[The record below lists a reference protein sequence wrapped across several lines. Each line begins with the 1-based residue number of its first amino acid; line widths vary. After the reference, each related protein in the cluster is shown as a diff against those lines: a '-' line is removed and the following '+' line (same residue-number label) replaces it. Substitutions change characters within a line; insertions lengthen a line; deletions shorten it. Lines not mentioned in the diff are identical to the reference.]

1 MNVAPSCSAGGG
13 AGAVEGGLTETLV
26 WRSRLHSNIGGG
38 GNAADTAVILDRD
51 GPDLLSDLEVC
62 GWWRPVEHKQK
73 QFLSHTEFW
82 TSTTGLF
89 CGELDMLGDSSVRLS
104 SMTSKNALVLTVSN
118 SYR

>member
-73 QFLSHTEFW
+73 HSSATQSSGPPQT
-82 TSTTGLF
+82 TTGLF
-89 CGELDMLGDSSVRLS
+89 CGELEILGDSSVRYDS
-104 SMTSKNALVLTVSN
+104 VV
-118 SYR
+118 